1 MKNNPTTAIKFFN
14 NGIRVNGSRELCKVF
29 YSLDGRHD
37 GKPCVM
43 IYERSNNYNVRI
55 PGDLFGVVNDSDIMT
70 DYFEDDRAAVFA
82 DHPLYGFVRACA
94 IRAWLKQEEPYVQK
108 LRVELAQAEAGKKPS
123 WSWRKP
129 ENIREEL
136 NNRERLINERCAELA
151 ALPQG
156 QPTAADVAQAV
167 AIVAEQREEARRA
180 REAQEAAEQAA
191 HEEEVAAQAEEA
203 REAIERYSQQY
214 PTTAGAPYV
223 VIEWSEHPGLDEGL
237 TLSVPAADRVLAQL
251 DASRADRNQRENGGG
266 YDKTSFT
273 VYYLA
278 DNGEWDTY
286 GGRYDLG
293 DDDGGLIAHIRSF
306 GEWLAT
312 APAIYGEAEENRRS
326 GNVIVALADR
336 LDKLCTVLPGRVLSF
351 SDALKRKQ
359 SETAAAGALAAE
371 LLLDL
376 ISAAAKAETPAKPEH
391 REPGVIIPLF

>member
-1 MKNNPTTAIKFFN
+1 MENNLTTTIKFFN
-14 NGIRVNGSRELCKVF
+14 NGIRINGSRELCKVF

-43 IYERSNNYNVRI
+43 IYERSNNYSIRI
-55 PGDLFGVVNDSDIMT
+55 PRDLFAVVNDSDIMT

-94 IRAWLKQEEPYVQK
+94 IRAWLKQEEPYIQN

-123 WSWRKP
+123 WSRRKP
-129 ENIREEL
+129 EIIQEEL
-136 NNRERLINERCAELA
+136 NNRERIINERCAELA

-167 AIVAEQREEARRA
+167 AIVAAQREEARRA
-180 REAQEAAEQAA
+180 LEAKEAAEQAEREA
-191 HEEEVAAQAEEA
+191 EFAAQAKEA
-203 REAIERYSQQY
+203 QEAVERYSKQF
-214 PTTAGAPYV
+214 PVADGAPYV
-223 VIEWSEHPGLDEGL
+223 VIEWSEHPGIEDGL
-237 TLSVPAADRVLAQL
+237 TLSVPAAERVLAQL
-251 DASRADRNQRENGGG
+251 DAARADRNRVKNSGG

-273 VYYLA
+273 VHYLG
-278 DNGEWDTY
+278 DDGEWDTY

-293 DDDGGLIAHIRSF
+293 DDEGGLIAHIRSF
-306 GEWLAT
+306 GEWLKT
-312 APAIYGEAEENRRS
+312 APSVYGETEENQRQ
-326 GNVIVALADR
+326 GAGIVALADR

-371 LLLDL
+371 FLLDL
-376 ISAAAKAETPAKPEH
+376 ISAAAKAETPVKPEH
-391 REPGVIIPLF
+391 HEPGVIIPLF